1 MRFCIVIIMALV
13 YLFPMCMHANE
24 ARKILHEKNPKIMNK
39 VPPYMSNPTTGIGDI
54 SSSTD
59 HIDVSSFLR
68 RRRRLLKTPVNPSGP
83 NPPTWIPPKS
93 QNHKDPPLQGSMETS
108 KTKGSNPI
116 P

>member
-1 MRFCIVIIMALV
+1 T
-13 YLFPMCMHANE
+13 
-24 ARKILHEKNPKIMNK
+24 K
-39 VPPYMSNPTTGIGDI
+39 DI
-54 SSSTD
+54 SSLTD
-59 HIDVSSFLR
+59 HTDVSPFLWR
-68 RRRRLLKTPVNPSGP
+68 RHRLLKTTIIPSGP

>member
-1 MRFCIVIIMALV
+1 MALV

-59 HIDVSSFLR
+59 HIDVSPSLR
-68 RRRRLLKTPVNPSGP
+68 RGRRLLKTPVSPSGP

-93 QNHKDPPLQGSMETS
+93 QNHKDPLWQDSMETS